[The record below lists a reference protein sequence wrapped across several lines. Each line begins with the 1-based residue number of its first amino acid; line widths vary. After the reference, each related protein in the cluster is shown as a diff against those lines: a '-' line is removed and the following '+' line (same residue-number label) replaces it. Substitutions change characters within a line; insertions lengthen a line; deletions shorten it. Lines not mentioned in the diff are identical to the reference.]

1 MLECDKPVIARVN
14 GHAVGLGA
22 TVALMCDII
31 IAADTARIGDPHV
44 NAGLV
49 AGDGALIWPQL
60 IGFARAK
67 EYLFTGDLMTA
78 AEAHRIG
85 LINHVVPADAL
96 DEKVYGLARRL
107 ATGATESIRWTKQ
120 VINIPLRQIAHS
132 TMDPSLSLETQSN
145 QSKEHQ
151 EAVSAFA
158 RNGDRT
164 SPAVSRATA
173 AEGGVSRSA
182 ATPTV
187 PPGGS
192 GSARMRQAEQAN
204 PRGMVIGTRYPRTS
218 PLRYGSVGSVPVAS
232 EPPLIPIRDGASG
245 WLRSMFLV
253 LTVADAQGPRSSM
266 RKSGV
271 SLFPPITHGLATPS
285 WAFSPRRRDVPPVP
299 PAGVRDGGT
308 TSPSTPRRS

>member
-1 MLECDKPVIARVN
+1 MPPLDKVYDYSQYGGLTVKKQDKVMTITLDAPESMNAFSAEMHYSMSRIWEDVQDDPEVNVVVLTGAGRAFSAGGNVIAMQQKIDRPELWDATSLPEAKRIIFRMLECDKPVIARMN

-49 AGDGALIWPQL
+49 AGDGGALIWPQL

-107 ATGATESIRWTKQ
+107 AAGATKSIRWTKQ
-120 VINIPLRQIAHS
+120 VIDIPLRQIAHY

-173 AEGGVSRSA
+173 AEGGVAGHA
-182 ATPTV
+182 AAVTLHPTW
-187 PPGGS
+187 GS
-192 GSARMRQAEQAN
+192 
-204 PRGMVIGTRYPRTS
+204 
-218 PLRYGSVGSVPVAS
+218 
-232 EPPLIPIRDGASG
+232 
-245 WLRSMFLV
+245 
-253 LTVADAQGPRSSM
+253 SS
-266 RKSGV
+266 
-271 SLFPPITHGLATPS
+271 
-285 WAFSPRRRDVPPVP
+285 
-299 PAGVRDGGT
+299 
-308 TSPSTPRRS
+308 